1 MVQGGFGPLASFK
14 SLRHNVPIDRRHTLS
29 SLPKDKIID
38 LAIQAG
44 LLNYVDN
51 ETPRRYFIPGYADHG
66 EVIEFAN
73 LLLKETEND
82 SRIQTP

>member
-1 MVQGGFGPLASFK
+1 MAELTES
-14 SLRHNVPIDRRHTLS
+14 
-29 SLPKDKIID
+29 KIID

-51 ETPRRYFIPGYADHG
+51 ETPRRYFIPGYADHS

-73 LLLKETEND
+73 LLLKETENV
-82 SRIQTP
+82 

>member
-1 MVQGGFGPLASFK
+1 MAELTK
-14 SLRHNVPIDRRHTLS
+14 S
-29 SLPKDKIID
+29 KIID

-73 LLLKETEND
+73 LLLKETDND
-82 SRIQTP
+82 SRIQAP